1 MEVMVPKNTPIPTK
15 AVDYF
20 QTAEDYQTTL
30 YVKVYEGENKYVK
43 NNKYLGEFSLE
54 GIPSQVKGHASIEET
69 IVIDENGC
77 ITVSAKCVEK
87 EKSHNLIVIRTQAQY
102 SQQEMNALTN
112 KAQNVWIYDQKSKE
126 QGWSRTQL
134 ESFCNEMHDHVKDA
148 TKKVAKEIET
158 LIKKGTQYLDRNPE
172 GDSEDFD
179 IVRTELKTA
188 FQNIICNTNKKK
200 KPTPCYKPES
210 AKRKPPPRNPKWE
223 IVTRS
228 KRKRL

>member
-54 GIPSQVKGHASIEET
+54 GIPSQVKGLASIEET
-69 IVIDENGC
+69 IDIDENGC

-102 SQQEMNALTN
+102 S
-112 KAQNVWIYDQKSKE
+112 
-126 QGWSRTQL
+126 
-134 ESFCNEMHDHVKDA
+134 
-148 TKKVAKEIET
+148 
-158 LIKKGTQYLDRNPE
+158 
-172 GDSEDFD
+172 
-179 IVRTELKTA
+179 
-188 FQNIICNTNKKK
+188 
-200 KPTPCYKPES
+200 
-210 AKRKPPPRNPKWE
+210 
-223 IVTRS
+223 
-228 KRKRL
+228 